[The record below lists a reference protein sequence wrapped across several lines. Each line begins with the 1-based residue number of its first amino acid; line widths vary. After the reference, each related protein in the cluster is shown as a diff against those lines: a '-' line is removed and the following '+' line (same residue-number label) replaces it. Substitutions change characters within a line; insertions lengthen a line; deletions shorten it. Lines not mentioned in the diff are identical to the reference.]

1 MIYPEETQDAV
12 KLAVTLRAALAAS
25 DGRGASGGGAAG
37 GAALP
42 AQRPTSE
49 TGMRSSTPATS
60 PLNNTNQPSTGGQ
73 IQADP
78 ATNSLIIT
86 ASEPQYRQ
94 IRAVVDRLDG
104 RRAQVMIESL
114 IVEVNATRA
123 AQFGVQWQSAL
134 GQKGDTNV
142 GVIGTNSSL
151 AGANILALTC
161 RRPRR
166 PDARGTHQRS
176 IRSGGLNFG
185 VAHMTAGQY
194 VLGFIASFLASDG
207 AGNVLSTPNLLTL
220 DNEEAKIVV
229 GQNVPFPTGQYANT
243 NGVNS
248 TVNPFTTVERKD
260 VGLTM
265 RVRPTINEN
274 GTVKMTIFQE
284 VSSVAAGTE
293 NAPNGPTTN
302 KRSIESNV
310 LVEDGSIVML
320 GGMLQDDYSDATDKI
335 PLAGDIPILGSLFKS
350 ETRSRNKTNLM
361 VFLRPVV
368 MRDAATTA
376 GLQRALRD
384 DAEPAAGGA
393 TAKAPPC

>member
-1 MIYPEETQDAV
+1 M
-12 KLAVTLRAALAAS
+12 
-25 DGRGASGGGAAG
+25 
-37 GAALP
+37 
-42 AQRPTSE
+42 
-49 TGMRSSTPATS
+49 
-60 PLNNTNQPSTGGQ
+60 
-73 IQADP
+73 
-78 ATNSLIIT
+78 
-86 ASEPQYRQ
+86 
-94 IRAVVDRLDG
+94 RAVIDRLDG
-104 RRAQVMIESL
+104 RRAQVMLEAL

-151 AGANILALTC
+151 AGANILALTTAIANKT
-161 RRPRR
+161 P
-166 PDARGTHQRS
+166 AALNTLS
-176 IRSGGLNFG
+176 AGLNFG

-194 VLGFIASFLASDG
+194 ILGFIASFLASDG

-229 GQNVPFPTGQYANT
+229 GQNVPFPTGSYAST
-243 NGVNS
+243 NGNTS

-274 GTVKMTIFQE
+274 GTIKLAVFQE
-284 VSSVAAGTE
+284 VSSVAPGTE
-293 NAPNGPTTN
+293 AAPNGPTTN

-310 LVEDGSIVML
+310 LIEDGSIVML
-320 GGMLQDDYSDATDKI
+320 GGMLQDDYSTNTDKV

-350 ETRSRNKTNLM
+350 EKRSRNKTNLM

-368 MRDAATTA
+368 MRDGAAVDAFSADRYNTIRSLQQNNQPERSFPLDSVSQSAILPPLGATTPTPELPPDRRIE
-376 GLQRALRD
+376 GTRLVPQPLMPYDHGRRLDSGPLRGALPPTAD
-384 DAEPAAGGA
+384 PA
-393 TAKAPPC
+393 TARELP